1 MGLRELLDRIGHL
14 VEKGGKYE
22 KFHAIYEAIDTF
34 HFRPASVTRT
44 TAHVRDGI
52 DLKRMMVA
60 VWVCTFPVIFF
71 GMWNIGFQANKAFSA
86 NPELLATQDNWRMA
100 LVRMLASF
108 DPASAWDN
116 IVQGATWFLPIYI
129 VTFAVGIAWQTRGQ

>member
-22 KFHAIYEAIDTF
+22 KFHSIYEAIDTF
-34 HFRPASVTRT
+34 YYRPSSVTKT

-71 GMWNIGFQANKAFSA
+71 GMWNIGYQAN
-86 NPELLATQDNWRMA
+86 
-100 LVRMLASF
+100 
-108 DPASAWDN
+108 
-116 IVQGATWFLPIYI
+116 
-129 VTFAVGIAWQTRGQ
+129 